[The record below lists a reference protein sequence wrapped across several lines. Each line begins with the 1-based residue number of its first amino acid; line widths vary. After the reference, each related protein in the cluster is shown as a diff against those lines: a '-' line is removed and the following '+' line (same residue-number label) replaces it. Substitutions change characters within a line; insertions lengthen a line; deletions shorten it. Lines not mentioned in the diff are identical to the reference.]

1 MEVPTLEETYYN
13 LAETN
18 FWTKLFPTVCY
29 KIINTKYDLEQNIEF
44 INNIESLGDIL
55 MIGPYSV
62 NSYSMFDYTMSYIIT
77 WIKIFVQDKKS
88 RRIFVKNLQN
98 EYLKIRTTINVRIP
112 VFIINHINS
121 YAIRN

>member
-13 LAETN
+13 LAESN

-29 KIINTKYDLEQNIEF
+29 KIINTEYDLEKNIEF
-44 INNIESLGDIL
+44 INNLESLGDIL

-77 WIKIFVQDKKS
+77 WINIFLQDTES
-88 RRIFVKNLQN
+88 RRIFVKNLRN

-112 VFIINHINS
+112 VFIIHRINS
-121 YAIRN
+121 YAIRD